1 MIAKMQNKY
10 SKSNQTSVVEGM
22 LIGKEGAEAGGNK
35 SAWAMRECQI
45 SYNTRKGA
53 RYPGE

>member
-22 LIGKEGAEAGGNK
+22 LIGKEGAEAGGIK
-35 SAWAMRECQI
+35 SAWAMRECQR